1 MLTHIHPNIP
11 KERAIFS
18 SELHSVSLVK
28 FPKPSYFFH
37 WWTLAHS
44 PGQISLPITL
54 SSAPCIFNIHKSSL
68 CFDCKRLQGWKWSH
82 AHRGKKGGGG
92 DITVPV
98 NRKMRKSCCLRI
110 LSDNSHKTCQ
120 DSNVPASPSVTDGF
134 QLSGFTNSICQL
146 FKWQPDRLTY

>member
-1 MLTHIHPNIP
+1 MFSYI
-11 KERAIFS
+11 RFS
-18 SELHSVSLVK
+18 SNVESWYSSSRDLFDATPGNSISVPFCSGAGL
-28 FPKPSYFFH
+28 FIQ
-37 WWTLAHS
+37 

-68 CFDCKRLQGWKWSH
+68 CFDCKRLQGWKWSP

-146 FKWQPDRLTY
+146 FK